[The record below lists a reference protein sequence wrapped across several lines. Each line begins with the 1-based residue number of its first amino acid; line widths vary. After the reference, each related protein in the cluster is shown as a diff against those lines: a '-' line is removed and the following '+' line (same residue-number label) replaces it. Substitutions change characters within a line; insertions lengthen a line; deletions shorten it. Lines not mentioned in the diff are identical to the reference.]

1 VSSYVSRI
9 TVPVEFAGGGARH
22 HADGSAVGPDPEA
35 VVLGGDGDE
44 LARVDQ
50 ADLDLL
56 VQQGRLHAIPIRG
69 RRGLEL

>member
-1 VSSYVSRI
+1 MSYHVSRI

-22 HADGSAVGPDPEA
+22 HADGSGVGLDPEA
-35 VVLGGDGDE
+35 VVLGGDGDD

-50 ADLDLL
+50 ADLDRL
-56 VQQGRLHAIPIRG
+56 VQQGRSPAIPIRG